1 MSKFTRSTPATTVDL
16 YAEVT
21 NQIIAALEAGTT
33 PWVCPWD
40 WEHGS
45 RMPANLT
52 TVVAT
57 GASMFCCSI
66 CARSLV
72 ASLPIAG

>member
-33 PWVCPWD
+33 PWACPWD
-40 WEHGS
+40 REHGS
-45 RMPANLT
+45 LMPANLT
-52 TVVAT
+52 TSRRYRGINVLLLNL
-57 GASMFCCSI
+57 
-66 CARSLV
+66 RQ
-72 ASLPIAG
+72 IAAGYPTNR